1 MRSFFLKLIAFS
13 IILLILQLAVS
24 AMHPPELPEEILALE
39 QQLRAGVD
47 IVYLGDSTL
56 IYPEGEPSIPE
67 ILRELLPNQKIGDV
81 AHPAYQLDLY
91 ERYVNYLVEHKAQVK
106 AVIIPINMRSF
117 SPEWD
122 LRPTYQFEREKT
134 ILTYGPVLATIFYRL
149 FDTFGLFDSPISQD
163 EFLEATVFNGDQPVG
178 EVADFEELIGA
189 EANGL
194 ETNDNGFAYYA
205 GLPSQDDLEALK
217 GTLIY
222 YYMYNLDRRH
232 RKIESL
238 KAASRL
244 LTDNGIK
251 PIFYITPINYEL
263 GESHIGELF
272 HERVTENTAVV
283 ERVLRRKDVDVL
295 NLIFDLEAYNFVDT
309 EHLTENGKTYVAEA
323 LAAAIAPPRPKPLTA
338 TPFDDA
344 PTPYIATIEQPWDAT
359 PTATAPPVAPTHTAT
374 PAPTTPIPTSTPT
387 PMPTLTPTSTSTETP
402 TSTSTSTPTTTSTPT
417 ATQVPPA
424 LPTQALTTPTP
435 TSTATVT
442 PTFTPTPTPT
452 LTPTST
458 PTAKPTL
465 TPTSTPS
472 LTPTP
477 TATPRLQAQQQA
489 GQLIS
494 AEYWNTFE
502 PIGNYVIDLY
512 RLRYKTVD
520 HNDRVTEVEANLYV
534 PQVDE
539 PTDFPILI
547 YGPGTTGLSDICAPL
562 NEVSSGNNWGA
573 YHSYMLE
580 YTAQGLIGV
589 LPNYQG
595 FDDANLEQPYFIS
608 EFQARALLDAA
619 RAAYNFFNESSAVTA
634 RPLEAVFMAGYSS
647 GGHAAFAAKDFAA
660 SYAPELPFKGVIG
673 HGPTTNAITLFK
685 EAPVFSPYIVQAY
698 RDFYGPQVIDP
709 VDVFQDRWL
718 TRFEADVFNRCVDG
732 LFSYYSSNARQMY
745 RPEFREALYAD
756 RLQALTPAFKAALE
770 DNAAGLLPAG
780 VDIPVLILQGT
791 ADQIVT
797 PPSQKQFAL
806 NLCALGNHV
815 TYRSYPAVD
824 HANIRRVSFWDTI
837 NWIKSAAGGDLPQS
851 SCASLTNQ

>member
-1 MRSFFLKLIAFS
+1 MRSFFLKLISFG
-13 IILLILQLAVS
+13 IILLILQAAVS
-24 AMHPPELPEEILALE
+24 AMHPPELPEQILALE

-56 IYPEGEPSIPE
+56 IYPEGEPTIPE
-67 ILRELLPNQKIGDV
+67 LLRDLIPNHTVGDV

-91 ERYVNYLVEHKAQVK
+91 ERYVNYLVEHKAQVE

-134 ILTYGPVLATIFYRL
+134 ILTYGPLLSTLFYRL

-163 EFLEATVFNGDQPVG
+163 DFLEATVFNGDQPVG
-178 EVADFEELIGA
+178 EVAEFEELIGTEA
-189 EANGL
+189 ERF
-194 ETNDNGFAYYA
+194 ETDKNDFAYYA
-205 GLPSQDDLEALK
+205 GLPSQDNLEALQ
-217 GTLIY
+217 GTLVY
-222 YYMYNLDRRH
+222 YYMYSLDRHH
-232 RKIESL
+232 RKIQSL
-238 KAASRL
+238 QTTSRL
-244 LTDNGIK
+244 LIDNGIR

-272 HERVTENTAVV
+272 HERVAENTAVI

-323 LAAAIAPPRPKPLTA
+323 LAAAIEPAQPEPLTS
-338 TPFDDA
+338 TPVDDA
-344 PTPYIATIEQPWDAT
+344 PTPHIAAIEQPPDPPASPT
-359 PTATAPPVAPTHTAT
+359 PTATAPRLAPTVAAPT
-374 PAPTTPIPTSTPT
+374 PTTPIPTATPTLTPSPTPTPTPTTTATSTPT
-387 PMPTLTPTSTSTETP
+387 ATATHAAPTAPAQTLNTPTPQPTSTATPTSTPTATPTFTPTSTSTPIPTATPTSTP
-402 TSTSTSTPTTTSTPT
+402 TSTSTSTPI
-417 ATQVPPA
+417 
-424 LPTQALTTPTP
+424 
-435 TSTATVT
+435 
-442 PTFTPTPTPT
+442 
-452 LTPTST
+452 
-458 PTAKPTL
+458 
-465 TPTSTPS
+465 
-472 LTPTP
+472 P
-477 TATPRLQAQQQA
+477 TATPQSLAVQQA
-489 GQLIS
+489 GQLVS
-494 AEYWNTFE
+494 AEYRNTFE

-520 HNDRVTEVEANLYV
+520 RNDQVTEVEANLYV
-534 PQVDE
+534 PQVDA

-547 YGPGTTGLSDICAPL
+547 YGPGTTGLSDMCAPL

-595 FDDANLEQPYFIS
+595 FDDADLEQPYFIA
-608 EFQARALLDAA
+608 ELQARALLDAA
-619 RAAYNFFNESSAVTA
+619 RAAYNFFNESAAVTA

-647 GGHAAFAAKDFAA
+647 GGHAVFAARDLAA

-709 VDVFQDRWL
+709 ADVFQDRWL
-718 TRFEADVFNRCVDG
+718 TRFETDVLSRCVDG

-745 RPEFREALYAD
+745 RPEFREALYTD
-756 RLQALTPAFKAALE
+756 RLQTLAPAFKAALE
-770 DNAAGLLPAG
+770 DNTPGLSPAG
-780 VDIPVLILQGT
+780 VDIPALILQGT

-797 PPSQKQFAL
+797 PPSQRQFAL
-806 NLCALGNHV
+806 NLCKLGNHV

-824 HANIRRVSFWDTI
+824 HANIRWASFRDTI
-837 NWIKSAAGGDLPQS
+837 NWIASTAGGDLPQS